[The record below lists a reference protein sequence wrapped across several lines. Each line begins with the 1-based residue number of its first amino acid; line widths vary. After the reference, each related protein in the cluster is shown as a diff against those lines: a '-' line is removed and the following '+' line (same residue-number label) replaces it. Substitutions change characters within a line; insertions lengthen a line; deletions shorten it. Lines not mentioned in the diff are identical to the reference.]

1 MQKVS
6 KLKIVFGA
14 LLVVAVLSV
23 GINIILK
30 ILMNLLRGFV
40 KCIENSEPKVQ
51 QRIAG
56 SIPVHY
62 KSFIY
67 KYLYF

>member
-6 KLKIVFGA
+6 KLKMVFGA
-14 LLVVAVLSV
+14 LLVVTVLSV

-30 ILMNLLRGFV
+30 ILMKLLRGSV
-40 KCIENSEPKVQ
+40 KRIENGESKVQ

-62 KSFIY
+62 KSFFY